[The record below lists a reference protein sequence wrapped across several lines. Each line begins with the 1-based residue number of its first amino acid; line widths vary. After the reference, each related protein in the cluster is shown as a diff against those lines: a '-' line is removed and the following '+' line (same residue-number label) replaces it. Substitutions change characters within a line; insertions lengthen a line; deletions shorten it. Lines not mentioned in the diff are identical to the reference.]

1 MYLCFWYEAYDGKN
15 FWHLIKK
22 ILNTLYIF
30 YEIMYK
36 KKKNNKL
43 TLIEYACVFF
53 NVLSKI
59 FIFIYVKKTK
69 CAFVSNVRK
78 KIYLKSYVTWFAF
91 EYFVKQIILL
101 KLNLNTRK
109 HGLGH
114 IVFLW
119 FISFMQHVQFFN
131 EKRKGGISKV
141 IFFPQ
146 ASVLF

>member
-1 MYLCFWYEAYDGKN
+1 
-15 FWHLIKK
+15 
-22 ILNTLYIF
+22 
-30 YEIMYK
+30 MYK

-43 TLIEYACVFF
+43 TLIEYTCVFF

-59 FIFIYVKKTK
+59 FIFIYVKKALTK

-78 KIYLKSYVTWFAF
+78 IIYLKSYVTWFAF

-131 EKRKGGISKV
+131 EKRKGV
-141 IFFPQ
+141 FPRSYSFHKLAYYFRGQ
-146 ASVLF
+146 RRWKAVP